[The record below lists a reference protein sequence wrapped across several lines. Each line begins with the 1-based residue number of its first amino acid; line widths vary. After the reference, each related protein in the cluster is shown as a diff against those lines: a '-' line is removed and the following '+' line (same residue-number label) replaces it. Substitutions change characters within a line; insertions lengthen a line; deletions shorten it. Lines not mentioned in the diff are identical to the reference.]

1 MIVPLTGS
9 QGTLGVL
16 TAARRT
22 GRPAF
27 TADEVDMAAG
37 FAAQASVAIELAEA
51 RSERAGPRCSTSVT
65 GSPPTCTI
73 T

>member
-1 MIVPLTGS
+1 MMIVPLTGS

-51 RSERAGPRCSTSVT
+51 RAEQEPGRDARRA
-65 GSPPTCTI
+65 
-73 T
+73 